1 MSEAELEI
9 EMSSVVELESNEV
22 LSASELVEVFKVS
35 SVPPLHEMIV
45 RLTKKM
51 IKMTKIFFTFSS
63 KYLFVGKNLIQEII
77 FFTENINIFS
87 LISQII
93 CQRSLGIGLKRKLI
107 NEKKDFSAL

>member
-1 MSEAELEI
+1 MVSLYRYVWPKTTDELSEAELEI
-9 EMSSVVELESNEV
+9 EMSSVVGLESDEV
-22 LSASELVEVFKVS
+22 LSVSELFEEFKES

-77 FFTENINIFS
+77 LFTENINIFS
-87 LISQII
+87 LFPQ
-93 CQRSLGIGLKRKLI
+93 
-107 NEKKDFSAL
+107 NFVKDRYELV

>member
-1 MSEAELEI
+1 MTAVTSESIGAVVSEFELLKE
-9 EMSSVVELESNEV
+9 
-22 LSASELVEVFKVS
+22 S
-35 SVPPLHEMIV
+35 SVPPLHEMIA

-87 LISQII
+87 LFPQIFV
-93 CQRSLGIGLKRKLI
+93 
-107 NEKKDFSAL
+107 KDRQDLV

>member
-9 EMSSVVELESNEV
+9 EISSVVVVLSVSEFELVEV
-22 LSASELVEVFKVS
+22 LSVSELVEEFKVS

-87 LISQII
+87 LFPQIFVKV
-93 CQRSLGIGLKRKLI
+93 R
-107 NEKKDFSAL
+107 

>member
-1 MSEAELEI
+1 MTAVTSESIGAVV
-9 EMSSVVELESNEV
+9 SV
-22 LSASELVEVFKVS
+22 SELVEEFKES

-77 FFTENINIFS
+77 FFTENINIIS
-87 LISQII
+87 LFPQIFV
-93 CQRSLGIGLKRKLI
+93 
-107 NEKKDFSAL
+107 KDR